1 MIKQTV
7 IQAIDAALQARR
19 NCERSGTTEWF
30 QKWSD
35 RLDWIER
42 EILPSGSGI
51 DSGTTINRD
60 RKDGI
65 VLETSFHHMNE
76 HGYYDGWTDH
86 IVHVTP
92 DFTGIGITVTG
103 PDKND
108 IREYLA
114 DTFHHVLTSDIADR
128 KES

>member
-7 IQAIDAALQARR
+7 IQAIATTLQALR
-19 NCERSGTTEWF
+19 NCERSGNTEWR
-30 QKWSD
+30 QKWDD
-35 RLDWIER
+35 RLVRIER

-60 RKDGI
+60 RTDG
-65 VLETSFHHMNE
+65 VLLETSFHHMSE

-86 IVHVTP
+86 VVHVTP
-92 DFTGIGITVTG
+92 AFTGIEITVTG

-114 DTFHHVLTSDIADR
+114 DTFEHVLTSEIADWQ
-128 KES
+128 